1 MLVKLLKATRMMG
14 DGVDHASGSKDA
26 TSLPLGT
33 TPTTLPTTL
42 QGSNTPDQNGASAP
56 ADLHRKGV
64 SRWTQDTKS
73 IQSMFAA
80 TITTGTV
87 AHPLRMILTNQMK
100 CRLLFV

>member
-33 TPTTLPTTL
+33 TPTTLPTAL

-56 ADLHRKGV
+56 ADLQSGKECQ
-64 SRWTQDTKS
+64 RWTRDTKS

-87 AHPLRMILTNQMK
+87 AIH
-100 CRLLFV
+100 FA